1 MKVRIQHMFKIGRIV
16 NTFGIRGQVKVI
28 ADTDFPEERFKAG
41 STLYLLKDEQVV
53 ETLTVAAA
61 QLHKGTYLV
70 SFENYTN
77 INQVESFKNLWL
89 AIDASQQQPLEDDE
103 FYHHQIIGLD
113 VVTTDGKMLGKVKE
127 ILSLGSNDVWV
138 VKRSKPNLKDAL
150 IPYIDDVVK
159 SVNLADNIAT
169 IELMEGLI
177 DDEN

>member
-1 MKVRIQHMFKIGRIV
+1 MQHMYKIGRIV

-41 STLYLLKDEQVV
+41 SSLYLLKDNQVI

-77 INQVESFKNLWL
+77 INQVEPFKNLWL
-89 AIDASQQQPLEDDE
+89 AIDASQQQPLSEDE
-103 FYHHQIIGLD
+103 FYHHQIIGLNI
-113 VVTTDGKMLGKVKE
+113 VTTEGEVLGKVKE

-138 VKRSKPNLKDAL
+138 VKRIQPNTKDAL

-159 SVNLADNIAT
+159 SVDLANATAT

>member
-1 MKVRIQHMFKIGRIV
+1 MYKIGRIV

-41 STLYLLKDEQVV
+41 SSLYLLKDNQVI

-77 INQVESFKNLWL
+77 INQVEPFKNLWL
-89 AIDASQQQPLEDDE
+89 AIDASQQQPLSEDE
-103 FYHHQIIGLD
+103 FYHHQIIGLNI
-113 VVTTDGKMLGKVKE
+113 VTTEGEVLGKVKE

-138 VKRSKPNLKDAL
+138 VKRIQPNTKDAL

-159 SVNLADNIAT
+159 SVDLANATAT